1 MDVKPQN
8 MKNFGK
14 KLRTLRQR
22 HSYTLRQLGELLE
35 IDHSFI
41 SQLEMGKRI
50 PNAAMILKI
59 ADTFGVTADLLMRD
73 EIELDEGTNG

>member
-1 MDVKPQN
+1 MDVKAQS

-14 KLRTLRQR
+14 KLRTLRQK
-22 HSYTLRQLGELLE
+22 HSYTLRQLGEALE

-41 SQLEMGKRI
+41 VQLEAGKRM

-59 ADTFGVTADLLMRD
+59 ADIFGVTTDLLMRD
-73 EIELDEGTNG
+73 EIKLDINTND

>member
-1 MDVKPQN
+1 

-14 KLRTLRQR
+14 KLRTLRQGN
-22 HSYTLRQLGELLE
+22 SYTLRQLGEALE

-41 SQLEMGKRI
+41 AQLETGKRI

-59 ADTFGVTADLLMRD
+59 ADIFGVTTDLLMRD
-73 EIELDEGTNG
+73 EIQLDISTSD

>member
-1 MDVKPQN
+1 MDVKAQS

-14 KLRTLRQR
+14 KLRTLRQK
-22 HSYTLRQLGELLE
+22 HSYTLRQLGEALE

-41 SQLEMGKRI
+41 VQLEVGKRM

-59 ADTFGVTADLLMRD
+59 ADIFGVTTDLLMRD
-73 EIELDEGTNG
+73 EIKLDINTND